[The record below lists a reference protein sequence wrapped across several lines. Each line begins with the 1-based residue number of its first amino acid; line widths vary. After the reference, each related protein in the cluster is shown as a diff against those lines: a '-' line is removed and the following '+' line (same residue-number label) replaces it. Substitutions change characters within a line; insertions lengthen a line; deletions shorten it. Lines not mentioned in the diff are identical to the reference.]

1 MATKKRI
8 ASVTAR
14 ALLAVGL
21 ALVVAAPRPVRDLEP
36 QQQRKNVA
44 RATELLQ
51 SNQPLKVNAYYACIL
66 NDRAQGLSLAQ
77 AQEDCLIRLQKDGNA
92 GTLCS
97 LLHEQG
103 RT

>member
-1 MATKKRI
+1 
-8 ASVTAR
+8 
-14 ALLAVGL
+14 
-21 ALVVAAPRPVRDLEP
+21 VRDLEP
-36 QQQRKNVA
+36 Q
-44 RATELLQ
+44 
-51 SNQPLKVNAYYACIL
+51 ACIL

-92 GTLCS
+92 GTLCP

>member
-1 MATKKRI
+1 M
-8 ASVTAR
+8 TAR
-14 ALLAVGL
+14 ALLVLGIALITAV
-21 ALVVAAPRPVRDLEP
+21 PRPVRDLEP
-36 QQQRKNVA
+36 Q
-44 RATELLQ
+44 
-51 SNQPLKVNAYYACIL
+51 ACIL